1 MVRVRKS
8 LAGAFEILSA
18 SVYQQA
24 DIISA
29 WRERRMV
36 RLSDVHRPEDRSVL
50 ASVMG
55 VKQDVGTRLLRS
67 ECCADSCLH
76 ERRATIAGWCRNYM
90 IAEYYIAC

>member
-1 MVRVRKS
+1 MLRVRKS

-29 WRERRMV
+29 RRDRRMV

-55 VKQDVGTRLLRS
+55 VKQEVGNRLTNLLRS
-67 ECCADSCLH
+67 
-76 ERRATIAGWCRNYM
+76 R
-90 IAEYYIAC
+90 

>member
-1 MVRVRKS
+1 MLRVRKS

-29 WRERRMV
+29 QREQRMV
-36 RLSDVHRPEDRSVL
+36 RLSGVYHPEDRSVL

-55 VKQDVGTRLLRS
+55 VKQDVRGTS
-67 ECCADSCLH
+67 FHDSV
-76 ERRATIAGWCRNYM
+76 
-90 IAEYYIAC
+90 